1 MNKFRTWFRKVLIL
15 LASILM
21 GICGTGVLGCGNS
34 GSEESLPGGKVAN
47 SENYSLDRARLG
59 TSFGTMTSSS
69 SSYEANATIGYTF
82 SEGISASDNYQIVH
96 TMKSDAVVS
105 P

>member
-15 LASILM
+15 LAPILM
-21 GICGTGVLGCGNS
+21 GICGECACS
-34 GSEESLPGGKVAN
+34 GSSDDGTPSKGKVAT
-47 SENYSLDRARLG
+47 SENYSLNRAGLG

-69 SSYEANATIGYTF
+69 ESYEVNTTIGYTF
-82 SEGISASDNYQIVH
+82 SEGISASNSYQIVH
-96 TMKSDAVVS
+96 TIKSDAVVS